1 MSADEAAI
9 VLDGLARRF
18 GAVDA
23 VHALNLRVRAG
34 EWFGLVGPNGS
45 GKSTTLKMLTTLLS
59 PSQGRGW
66 VAGQDLVDLAAVRA
80 RIGVVFQAPSLD
92 LRLSALENLDFY
104 AALYRPA
111 WTAAGREAR
120 SLEAL
125 EQMGLAA
132 RAREEVGQYS
142 WGMRRRVEVARA
154 LVTQPAVLFL
164 DEPTTGL
171 DPQTRAALW
180 QHLHAIRRER
190 RLTIVLATHDMEEA
204 ARCDRL
210 GVLLQGHLVA
220 VDTPA
225 GLCAQVGTSE
235 LTAAFLAL
243 TGADV
248 AAEAASRAE
257 VFRARASGAY
267 SRG

>member
-1 MSADEAAI
+1 MSLAI
-9 VLDGLARRF
+9 TTRGLSRSVPAPGAPG
-18 GAVDA
+18 GAVEL
-23 VHALNLRVRAG
+23 VHPLDVDIAAG

-45 GKSTTLKMLTTLLS
+45 GKSTILGLLTTLVA
-59 PSQGRGW
+59 PTRGEGSIGGHPLRD
-66 VAGQDLVDLAAVRA
+66 VAAVRE

-111 WTAAGREAR
+111 WRAKEREDRALAALAT
-120 SLEAL
+120 
-125 EQMGLAA
+125 MGLTE
-132 RAREEVGQYS
+132 RTRDEVGRYS

-154 LVTQPAVLFL
+154 LLTEPGVLFL

-171 DPQTRAALW
+171 DPQTRAVLW
-180 QHLHAIRRER
+180 EHLDGLRRAR
-190 RLTIVLATHDMEEA
+190 GLTIVVATHDMEEA

-210 GVLLQGHLVA
+210 GVLLHGHLVA

-225 GLCAQVGTSE
+225 GLSVGHADLS
-235 LTAAFLAL
+235 AAFLAL
-243 TGADV
+243 TGPVV

-257 VFRARASGAY
+257 SFRARVRAG
-267 SRG
+267 G